1 MNYRDKN
8 ITVFG
13 LDRSGLAVVERL
25 DELDANVLVT
35 DLKSEDELQS
45 QIAELHGRSINYA
58 LGRHDEQCIE
68 KSHLIVVSPGVPLDI
83 PILQR
88 ARSRDIPIIG
98 EIEFAS
104 SLCQCPIVAVTGT
117 KGKSTTSSLIGD
129 ILARSDRFENTYVA
143 GNIGTPL
150 SESVS
155 MMRSDDIAVV
165 EVSSFQLESTETFHP
180 EISVILNI
188 SPDHI
193 DRHKSM
199 ENYLSAKKRIFA
211 NQTTEDYI
219 VLNANHPIVREFAQD
234 TAAKS
239 IFFCSEDKENFVGVF
254 TRNGE
259 IVSNLENK
267 FTSVCMVDEIK
278 LPGKHNLENV
288 LAAVSVASILGV
300 RSDFIR
306 QAILNFTG
314 LEHAF
319 EFVDEINGVK
329 FINDTKATNVEST
342 RVALETVSKP
352 VMLIMG
358 GYDKGNDYSP
368 LIELIRDKVKGLFLL
383 GPNTAKIEESLG
395 EYAQIWHCQTMNEV
409 VRLAYSR
416 ASQNDTV
423 LLSPA
428 NASFDLFEDYRDR
441 GDQFKEAVKSIG
453 N

>member
-68 KSHLIVVSPGVPLDI
+68 KAHLIVVSPGVPLDI
-83 PILQR
+83 PILQK
-88 ARSRDIPIIG
+88 ARNRDIPIIG

-267 FTSVCMVDEIK
+267 FTSICMVDEIK

-329 FINDTKATNVEST
+329 FINDTKATNVEAT

-358 GYDKGNDYSP
+358 GYDKGNNYSP
-368 LIELIRDKVKGLFLL
+368 LIELVRDKVKGLFLL
-383 GPNTAKIEESLG
+383 GPNTVKIEKNLG

-441 GDQFKEAVKSIG
+441 GAQFKEAVKSIG

>member
-306 QAILNFTG
+306 QSVLNFTG

-329 FINDTKATNVEST
+329 FINDTKATNVEAT

-441 GDQFKEAVKSIG
+441 GNQFKEAVKSIG